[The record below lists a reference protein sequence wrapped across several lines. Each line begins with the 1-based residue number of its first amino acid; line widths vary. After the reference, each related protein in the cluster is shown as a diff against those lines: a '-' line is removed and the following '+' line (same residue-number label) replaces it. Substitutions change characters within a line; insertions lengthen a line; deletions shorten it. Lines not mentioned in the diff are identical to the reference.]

1 MLRLLII
8 GYNINIETLGGYRIM
23 NNSTFSI
30 YEIDNNIE
38 KLEEIIDSFS
48 VELELLYFERGMFG
62 GILSQEHQ
70 DKLEKYENIILEKSC
85 ELDLLYFHR
94 HLLQNKR
101 KYLY

>member
-1 MLRLLII
+1 
-8 GYNINIETLGGYRIM
+8 M

-30 YEIDNNIE
+30 YEIDSYIE

-62 GILSQEHQ
+62 GTLTNERQE
-70 DKLEKYENIILEKSC
+70 KLEKFENIVLEKSC
-85 ELDLLYFHR
+85 ELDQLYFHR
-94 HLLQNKR
+94 HLVQNKR